1 MEVLNQGI
9 LSLIKRCYREYFRDA
24 VKNRWLEVPEDIRH
38 REIGYGYL
46 NKVDNR
52 NLSFNSEEE
61 YLRWVLDRSP
71 FHLYKSLAYM
81 EYPSS
86 VGGAQKKGIFRR
98 EIAFDI
104 DVHRVKGCTH
114 RDDGWV
120 CNHCLEEGKNQVFIL
135 IDEFLTP
142 DFGLSKEDLKIV
154 FSGNRGYHIYIKPRD
169 EDIRDIIEHW
179 SREERRCLIEYI
191 LGKNLN
197 LNYVGSG
204 WKRRILKAIK
214 NKRLLAQLRRS
225 NNWKNII
232 EKKSEREKKRILN
245 IIERVK
251 NRLELD
257 EKVMEDDIRLLRVI
271 GSLHGY
277 TGFVVKEVKYNSLE
291 YFDPLKDGIYP
302 KFNRVYY
309 NIKIKEK
316 IDPLRIGDDIYTY
329 RSKEVPLS
337 VVLYLF
343 GHGVDFEILD
353 FY

>member
-1 MEVLNQGI
+1 MEMANGSKFNLV
-9 LSLIKRCYREYFRDA
+9 RRYYREYFRDA

-81 EYPSS
+81 RYPSS
-86 VGGAQKKGIFRR
+86 VGGAQKKGLFRR

-104 DVHRVKGCTH
+104 DVHKVKRCTH
-114 RDDGWV
+114 RDEDWI
-120 CNHCLEEGKNQVFIL
+120 CRHCLEEGKNQVFIL
-135 IDEFLTP
+135 IDEFLIP
-142 DFGLSKEDLKIV
+142 DFGLSTRDLRIV

-169 EDIRDIIEHW
+169 EDIREIIEHW

-197 LNYVGSG
+197 LNSVGSG
-204 WKRRILKAIK
+204 WRRRILKAIR
-214 NKRLLAQLRRS
+214 NKKLLAQLKRS
-225 NNWKNII
+225 SNWKSII
-232 EKKSEREKKRILN
+232 ERKNERERRRILE
-245 IIERVK
+245 IIERVR

-277 TGFVVKEVKYNSLE
+277 TGFMVKEVKYNTLE
-291 YFDPLKDGIYP
+291 YFDPLKDAVYP
-302 KFNRVYY
+302 KFNREYY
-309 NIKIKEK
+309 NIRIKER
-316 IDPLRIGDDIYTY
+316 IDSLRIGDNLYTY
-329 RSKEVPLS
+329 RSREVPVS
-337 VVLYLF
+337 VILYLF
-343 GHGVDFEILD
+343 GHGVDFEILE
-353 FY
+353 